1 MTSIDKTIVNKDML
15 TIREQFMA
23 TKPLAPTA
31 PGKSRE
37 LLKKLTKSQQ
47 KGFPPSTVPRQTP
60 PTADAVTKDS
70 KQSEDGN

>member
-1 MTSIDKTIVNKDML
+1 ML
-15 TIREQFMA
+15 TIIEQFMA

-47 KGFPPSTVPRQTP
+47 KGYYRDFPHSP
-60 PTADAVTKDS
+60 
-70 KQSEDGN
+70 KQDPAHC